1 MFLIF
6 FIHTVLLS
14 VFTLVSVQCIMKTGL
29 EPQSLSQ
36 AWTATELYHGWDEN
50 KADLLA
56 LALAGTVL
64 ILLVY

>member
-1 MFLIF
+1 
-6 FIHTVLLS
+6 
-14 VFTLVSVQCIMKTGL
+14 MKTGL
-29 EPQSLSQ
+29 EPQNLSQ
-36 AWTATELYHGWDEN
+36 AWMATELYHGWAEN